1 MIKNNRHVVFQL
13 AVLAAAVLGCSLSS
27 AQVRTD
33 KKSGFRFPSAVPAP
47 ASNKGTPHRVKLG
60 EMLFF
65 DPRLSGSNWISCAT
79 CHNPALGWSDGQPT
93 AIGNGMTV
101 LKLSTPS
108 IVNVAF
114 NKLQMWDGRFASLEE
129 QAVGPMQAPGEMNGS
144 MDQILAKL
152 QAMPGYVRAFE
163 KAYPGEGIT
172 KQTLAK
178 AVASFERT
186 VISKNSAFDA
196 WIHGTKLLLVHL
208 PNEGLI
214 SLLVKLV
221 VPSATVVPI
230 LPMRASITSGLRTI
244 RTRVATPRPQSKSC
258 RALLK
263 LPHCVTSPLPLPTC
277 TMAHIAPWTRW

>member
-1 MIKNNRHVVFQL
+1 
-13 AVLAAAVLGCSLSS
+13 
-27 AQVRTD
+27 
-33 KKSGFRFPSAVPAP
+33 
-47 ASNKGTPHRVKLG
+47 
-60 EMLFF
+60 
-65 DPRLSGSNWISCAT
+65 
-79 CHNPALGWSDGQPT
+79 
-93 AIGNGMTV
+93 MTI
-101 LKLSTPS
+101 LKRSTPS

-196 WIHGTKLLLVHL
+196 WIHGNQTA
-208 PNEGLI
+208 I
-214 SLLVKLV
+214 S
-221 VPSATVVPI
+221 PSAQRGFDLFVGK
-230 LPMRASITSGLRTI
+230 ASCALCHSGPNFTDAGFHNVGLRTI
-244 RTRVATPRPQSKSC
+244 RTRVATPRP
-258 RALLK
+258 
-263 LPHCVTSPLPLPTC
+263 
-277 TMAHIAPWTRW
+277 